1 MNLLGLVGI
10 AVGNPLLFLADQ
22 APKVHRVS
30 LPIRLL
36 PTCVVHC
43 FPQRRCLYKTHIFG
57 KQVEVWR
64 PDTRRLA
71 LVEHTQWCKGSSFN
85 CSVFSAA
92 KPAYKIWPWVFFSLN
107 WLEIFRFA
115 VAVFWPT
122 FKTWSLVSKRPV
134 QVYGNRFPPFVHR
147 VKMSRRL
154 RTSTSLIT
162 TRQTPS
168 TERHHSRICPVTTGT
183 DGKKTLPCS
192 LWVLPK
198 ILRHQPSYTPKLS
211 GAQSNGGE
219 QVTYPYNPK
228 VTSLN
233 STEVWKPN
241 EEYLLDKCVHGVNVS
256 FCEIHSLSI
265 TLLLFSVRLS
275 NFNSYCDHSIHQSQ
289 TIGITHHWWTS
300 RKVCAIF
307 FFYFMFRDQIIL
319 SFSII
324 CLQFI

>member
-92 KPAYKIWPWVFFSLN
+92 KPAYKIWPWVFFPLN

-147 VKMSRRL
+147 VKISRRL

-183 DGKKTLPCS
+183 DGKKNTPMFPLGFAKNTLP
-192 LWVLPK
+192 
-198 ILRHQPSYTPKLS
+198 
-211 GAQSNGGE
+211 
-219 QVTYPYNPK
+219 
-228 VTSLN
+228 
-233 STEVWKPN
+233 STLLHSKTVGSTVWRRRTR
-241 EEYLLDKCVHGVNVS
+241 NVS
-256 FCEIHSLSI
+256 L
-265 TLLLFSVRLS
+265 
-275 NFNSYCDHSIHQSQ
+275 QSQ
-289 TIGITHHWWTS
+289 GHQFEFHGGLKTERRI
-300 RKVCAIF
+300 
-307 FFYFMFRDQIIL
+307 
-319 SFSII
+319 SIR
-324 CLQFI
+324 